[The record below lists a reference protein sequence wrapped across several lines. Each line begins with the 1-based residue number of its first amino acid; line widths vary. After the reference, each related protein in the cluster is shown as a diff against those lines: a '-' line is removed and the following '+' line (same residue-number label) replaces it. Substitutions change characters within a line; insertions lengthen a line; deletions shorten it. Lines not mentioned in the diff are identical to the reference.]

1 MFRKIANTYRDSFT
15 GLSRE
20 IWLLSFVMLI
30 NRASTMVV
38 PFMSMYITQSM
49 HRSLTDA
56 GLIIT
61 LFGVGSVL
69 GSASGGYFIDKL
81 GFRPVQIFTSLVG
94 GILFMVFGHINH
106 FPTLCAMTVV
116 LSFVAEAF
124 RPANFAAIATY
135 STPEKLTRSY
145 SLNRLATNIGWGL
158 GISIAGVLAA
168 INYHLLFWVEG
179 GTYILVSILI
189 TLLLPKARQQKKA
202 ITNPDDSIKSSSPWR
217 DPFLLRFIICS
228 IIYITCFML
237 MFRLVPVY
245 WKEVLKIPE
254 WMIGLFLGLNGL
266 IIAAFEMVMV
276 RRWENKRPNMHY
288 IILGALAT
296 ACGYLFLITPGIPPL
311 IIATGTVI
319 LISTGEMLA
328 FPFINTVIMSR
339 ANEKNRGKYAASYA
353 LSWSV
358 AQISGPGGGALIAQ
372 RWGFT
377 ALWLLL
383 VVLCIGCALV
393 FKSLSRREQET
404 KVFVEA

>member
-1 MFRKIANTYRDSFT
+1 MFKKVANTYRDSFT

-20 IWLLSFVMLI
+20 TWLLSVVMLI
-30 NRASTMVV
+30 NRASTIAV

-94 GILFMVFGHINH
+94 GVLFMVFGHINH
-106 FPTLCAMTVV
+106 FPTLCVMTVV

-124 RPANFAAIATY
+124 RPANFTAIATY

-158 GISIAGVLAA
+158 GISFAGVLAA

-189 TLLLPKARQQKKA
+189 TLLLPKAKQIAKPVHNQSA
-202 ITNPDDSIKSSSPWR
+202 PVLSSSPWR
-217 DPFLLRFIICS
+217 DPFLLRFIVCVIV
-228 IIYITCFML
+228 YTTCCML

-254 WMIGLFLGLNGL
+254 WMIGIFLGLNGI
-266 IIAAFEMVMV
+266 IIALFEMVLV

-296 ACGYLFLITPGIPPL
+296 ACGYLFLITPGISPL
-311 IIATGTVI
+311 LIATGTVI
-319 LISTGEMLA
+319 LITVGEMLA

-339 ANEKNRGKYAASYA
+339 ASEHNRGQYAASYA

-358 AQISGPGGGALIAQ
+358 AQIGGPGGGALIAQ
-372 RWGFT
+372 HWGFKT
-377 ALWLLL
+377 L
-383 VVLCIGCALV
+383 
-393 FKSLSRREQET
+393 
-404 KVFVEA
+404 